1 MKNQKADEDKFD
13 FLKAIYGD
21 DIPEEIESDLTN
33 PLVTIYTLGKPDMKI
48 LAKTALTLLS

>member
-1 MKNQKADEDKFD
+1 MKNQKSNEDKFD

-21 DIPEEIESDLTN
+21 DIPEGVESDSSN